1 MFNVDF
7 IYNGKKK
14 SCRSCVDMPV
24 IANSKMKED
33 SIFNI
38 MQFKITDL
46 GYENVTLTNRK
57 YIKIH

>member
-1 MFNVDF
+1 MV
-7 IYNGKKK
+7 KKRVVEVVLICL
-14 SCRSCVDMPV
+14 S